1 MSEWKDTSFN
11 KRIYLKIQLPSG
23 AEVHDFKMRVE
34 EGGHQIVV
42 QHKLSKDLI
51 CPSLQLKA
59 LRHNAKNQYTRSD
72 IRINAF
78 AEAIMDL
85 QNFSSRDEIWT
96 TMRIEMPFQ
105 VEEQFYNDGSVPPVD
120 FFLINNTRFL
130 GLELI
135 GVRNNFQS
143 SYIKFNS
150 FRCVTESNQRDS
162 TSFGQTNKYNDK
174 EPFMSNQ
181 GDRKNDPSMFSQGRT
196 NPPPKHRSN
205 LAKNQRR
212 KLNRSEGSNVCMP
225 NQNFA
230 SKIAPTE
237 NTFPV
242 QGISTHTSRNS
253 FNHGVETKKQSIQQ
267 RILKQWFF

>member
-23 AEVHDFKMRVE
+23 AEVNDFKMRVE
-34 EGGHQIVV
+34 EGGHQVVV
-42 QHKLSKDLI
+42 QNKLSKALT

-59 LRHNAKNQYTRSD
+59 HRLNAKLQYTRSD

-85 QNFSSRDEIWT
+85 QDFSTRDEIWT

-120 FFLINNTRFL
+120 FYSINDALFL
-130 GLELI
+130 GFELI

-143 SYIKFNS
+143 SYNNFNS

-162 TSFGQTNKYNDK
+162 TSFGQPDNYNDK
-174 EPFMSNQ
+174 EPFMFNQ
-181 GDRKNDPSMFSQGRT
+181 GDRNNDPSMFRQGPN

-212 KLNRSEGSNVCMP
+212 KLNRSVDSNVCMP

-230 SKIAPTE
+230 
-237 NTFPV
+237 F
-242 QGISTHTSRNS
+242 G
-253 FNHGVETKKQSIQQ
+253 
-267 RILKQWFF
+267 